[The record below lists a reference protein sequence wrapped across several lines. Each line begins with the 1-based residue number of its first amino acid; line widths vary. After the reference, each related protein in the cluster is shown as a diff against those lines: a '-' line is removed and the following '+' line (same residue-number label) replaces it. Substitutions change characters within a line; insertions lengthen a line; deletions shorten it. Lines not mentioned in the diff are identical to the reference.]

1 MAWRG
6 SRQCRDGTHSGN
18 PVIALGVDDALADS
32 SSAFQPTRRSTWSWI
47 LYDLANTIFSLNI
60 LSLYF
65 SLWVVN
71 DQGGRDAHFT
81 VATSISMAGI
91 LVLAPLIGVLSDQVP
106 RRLPFL
112 MATTLGCCL
121 LTALLGLG
129 GLYVS
134 LALFIGANVL
144 YQAGLLFY
152 DTLLPSVS
160 TPQNRGRVGS
170 LGVGLGYLGSLIGL
184 GIGAT
189 VLAVRPGEDV
199 LIFRA
204 TAAAFLLLAIP
215 CFLFV
220 RERPRIPAVSDP
232 DAGSGIR
239 LGRVREGFGMLRHY
253 PALRR
258 FLVSHVLYADAANTA
273 IAVMGIYATREMG
286 FSEAQTQLV
295 LLAGI
300 LGAISGALLLGR
312 IVDPIGPKRTLL
324 IVLVC
329 WLVALGSFA
338 AIPTFGI
345 PRTLFWP
352 AAVLAGVALGGLW
365 TADRPFMLRLTPPE
379 RLGQFYGIY
388 SMVGRFAAI
397 IGPLGWALIVDGLGW
412 GRPAAV
418 AALMIVIIIALVVI
432 RPVEDHQ
439 RLEAPSLSS

>member
-1 MAWRG
+1 MVL
-6 SRQCRDGTHSGN
+6 SRVERRDDAAGHV
-18 PVIALGVDDALADS
+18 VIAP
-32 SSAFQPTRRSTWSWI
+32 SAETMASNEAESFVPARRSTWSWI

-81 VATSISMAGI
+81 VATSISMACI
-91 LVLAPLIGVLSDQVP
+91 LVLAPVIGVLSDRVP

-112 MATTLGCCL
+112 MATTIGCCL

-129 GLYVS
+129 GLWAS
-134 LALFIGANVL
+134 LVIFVGANVL

-160 TPQNRGRVGS
+160 TPENRGRVGS
-170 LGVGLGYLGSLIGL
+170 LGVGLGYVGSVVGIGV
-184 GIGAT
+184 GAT
-189 VLAVRPGEDV
+189 VLALRPDEDV
-199 LIFRA
+199 WIFRA
-204 TAAAFLLLAIP
+204 TAAVFLLLAIP

-220 RERPRIPAVSDP
+220 RERPRATALADP
-232 DAGSGIR
+232 VHGGTFRIGQVRDGFR
-239 LGRVREGFGMLRHY
+239 LLRHY
-253 PALRR
+253 PELRR
-258 FLVSHVLYADAANTA
+258 FLASHFLYADAANTA

-286 FSEAQTQLV
+286 FSEGQAQIV
-295 LLAGI
+295 LLVGI

-312 IVDPIGPKRTLL
+312 IVDRVGPKRTLTIDL
-324 IVLVC
+324 AV

-338 AIPTFGI
+338 AIPVFEL
-345 PRTLFWP
+345 PRDLFWP
-352 AAVLAGVALGGLW
+352 AAFVAGAALGGLW

-397 IGPLGWALIVDGLGW
+397 MGPLVWAIIVDGLGW

-418 AALMIVIIIALVVI
+418 AALMIVIAAALLTI
-432 RPVEDHQ
+432 RPVSDHQ
-439 RLEAPSLSS
+439 RSSPPAPTS